1 MGVGRGEEREK
12 KEVYV
17 TQRSSDIG
25 ALAMAHRSVQE
36 EATPDEASLTA
47 GGADGEDRAIADF
60 GDLKKARREAQLVKQ
75 LESRGAGVAMVAQ
88 TSGLLAGFEVS
99 AHGGFEATLMHSH
112 YR

>member
-1 MGVGRGEEREK
+1 M
-12 KEVYV
+12 
-17 TQRSSDIG
+17 T
-25 ALAMAHRSVQE
+25 HRSVQE

-47 GGADGEDRAIADF
+47 GGADGEDRAIAE
-60 GDLKKARREAQLVKQ
+60 DLKKARREAQLVKQ